1 MRPWKP
7 RCADGG
13 GQASTPTT
21 EATLE
26 RGEPWAA
33 LERGAPGLELP
44 PSALSADKSLLARG
58 GLVPDASPM
67 ATRWPAWAW
76 FAVTVWGG
84 SFVATKHALGPEG
97 ARVFT
102 PAGLVALRFL
112 MGGGVLLAVL
122 LLRRGPAL
130 PEPIDRRRVALLGV
144 ILGTHIGLQTWGLA
158 FTLATHAAWI
168 VCFTSVTIALGAQ
181 LFLGQR
187 LRPLGWLGVAV
198 AVAGVLGVTRP
209 HATSAAVTFG
219 DALQLT
225 GCFTWAA
232 YTLLGARPVRSSGSL
247 RVTTWATLI
256 AGSIL
261 AAFALTTGFGARP
274 GASEFVALLYLGL
287 LSSAAAFLAWYH
299 AQATYGSQRTA
310 ATLYVEPFVTA
321 LVAAFVDEPIVLATV
336 LGGVVVLAGVALVQ
350 RGVERPSPG

>member
-1 MRPWKP
+1 MN
-7 RCADGG
+7 
-13 GQASTPTT
+13 S
-21 EATLE
+21 
-26 RGEPWAA
+26 
-33 LERGAPGLELP
+33 
-44 PSALSADKSLLARG
+44 
-58 GLVPDASPM
+58 
-67 ATRWPAWAW
+67 RWPWWAL

-122 LLRRGPAL
+122 AARRGLVL
-130 PEPIDRRRVALLGV
+130 PESGDRGRVALLGA

-181 LFLGQR
+181 FILGQR

-198 AVAGVLGVTRP
+198 AIAGVLGVTRP
-209 HATSAAVTFG
+209 HASGAAMGFG
-219 DALQLT
+219 DLLQFI

-232 YTLLGARPVRSSGSL
+232 YTLLGSRPVRSSGSL

-256 AGSIL
+256 AGL
-261 AAFALTTGFGARP
+261 LLLFCAFVTGFGARP
-274 GASEFVALLYLGL
+274 GTSELFALLYLGL

-321 LVAAFVDEPIVLATV
+321 LVAAFIDEPVVLTTV
-336 LGGVVVLAGVALVQ
+336 LGGMTVLVGVALVQ
-350 RGVERPSPG
+350 RGARMKN

>member
-1 MRPWKP
+1 M
-7 RCADGG
+7 
-13 GQASTPTT
+13 
-21 EATLE
+21 
-26 RGEPWAA
+26 AA
-33 LERGAPGLELP
+33 
-44 PSALSADKSLLARG
+44 
-58 GLVPDASPM
+58 
-67 ATRWPAWAW
+67 RWPGWAL
-76 FAVTVWGG
+76 FAVTIWGG

-122 LLRRGPAL
+122 AARRRRIL
-130 PEPIDRRRVALLGV
+130 PEPADRGRVALLGL

-247 RVTTWATLI
+247 RVTTWATLL
-256 AGSIL
+256 AGLLLS
-261 AAFALTTGFGARP
+261 AFALATGFGAAP
-274 GASEFVALLYLGL
+274 GASELVALLYLGL

-299 AQATYGSQRTA
+299 AQATHGSQRTA

-321 LVAAFVDEPIVLATV
+321 AVAAFVDEPLVLATV
-336 LGGVVVLAGVALVQ
+336 LGGIVVLAGVALVH
-350 RGVERPSPG
+350 RGVERPEP

>member
-1 MRPWKP
+1 MR
-7 RCADGG
+7 G
-13 GQASTPTT
+13 
-21 EATLE
+21 
-26 RGEPWAA
+26 
-33 LERGAPGLELP
+33 
-44 PSALSADKSLLARG
+44 
-58 GLVPDASPM
+58 
-67 ATRWPAWAW
+67 RWPWWAL

-122 LLRRGPAL
+122 AARRGPVL
-130 PEPIDRRRVALLGV
+130 PAPADRGRVAVLGA

-168 VCFTSVTIALGAQ
+168 VCFTSVTIAIGAQ
-181 LFLGQR
+181 LFLHQR

-209 HATSAAVTFG
+209 HASSAAMGFG
-219 DALQLT
+219 DLLQFT

-232 YTLLGARPVRSSGSL
+232 YTLLGSKPVQSSGSL

-256 AGSIL
+256 AGVL
-261 AAFALTTGFGARP
+261 LLGFALTTGFGARP
-274 GASEFVALLYLGL
+274 GPTELLALFYLGL

-321 LVAAFVDEPIVLATV
+321 LVAAFLDEPLVLATV
-336 LGGVVVLAGVALVQ
+336 LGGLVVLVGVALVQ
-350 RGVERPSPG
+350 RGTTRP